1 MDPYRPIACALHD
14 QYLAWTTERRIVVVH
29 HRDGTGV
36 DNTLTDRI
44 KDVYT
49 RADAT
54 EWMVMASGTEIR
66 LDRIHRVEP
75 A

>member
-1 MDPYRPIACALHD
+1 MDPYRPIACSLHD
-14 QYLAWTTERRIVVVH
+14 QYLAWATERRVVIVSYQDGSGGH
-29 HRDGTGV
+29 HTV
-36 DNTLTDRI
+36 TDRI

-54 EWMVMASGTEIR
+54 EWMVMARGTEIR
-66 LDRIHRVEP
+66 LDHIRQVEP